1 MNDEDEL
8 RGKLRKIEAL
18 FAGAKTEGE
27 REAAG
32 AAAERIRRRLA
43 EIGSREPAVEMRLS
57 IHDPWSRKLFLALA
71 RRYGIEP
78 YRYPRM
84 KRQTLVV
91 NAPRSF
97 VEDVLWPEF
106 SELNVALTSYLM
118 SATERVITDVIH
130 ADTGD
135 AVERQALSGS
145 TAWASGSQ

>member
-1 MNDEDEL
+1 MDDEDEL
-8 RGKLRKIEAL
+8 REKLRKIEAL
-18 FAGAKTEGE
+18 FAGAKTDGE

-32 AAAERIRRRLA
+32 AAAERIRARLA
-43 EIGSREPAVEMRLS
+43 EIGSHEAAVELRLS

-97 VEDVLWPEF
+97 VEEVLWPEF
-106 SELNVALTSYLM
+106 AELNAALTSYLM
-118 SATERVITDVIH
+118 AATERVIGDVIH
-130 ADTGD
+130 RDTREAPERPMLG
-135 AVERQALSGS
+135 AVS
-145 TAWASGSQ
+145 

>member
-1 MNDEDEL
+1 MDHEDEL
-8 RGKLRKIEAL
+8 REKLRKIEAL
-18 FAGAKTEGE
+18 FAGAKTDGE

-32 AAAERIRRRLA
+32 AAAERIRARLA
-43 EIGSREPAVEMRLS
+43 EIGSSEPAIEMRFS

-97 VEDVLWPEF
+97 VDDVLWPEF
-106 SELNVALTSYLM
+106 SELNAALTNYLM
-118 SATERVITDVIH
+118 SATERVIRDVIH
-130 ADTGD
+130 KNTAE
-135 AVERQALSGS
+135 AVERGALGV
-145 TAWASGSQ
+145 AD

>member
-1 MNDEDEL
+1 MSDEDEL
-8 RGKLRKIEAL
+8 REKLRKIEAL
-18 FAGAKTEGE
+18 FAGAKTDGE

-32 AAAERIRRRLA
+32 AAAERIRLRLA
-43 EIGSREPAVEMRLS
+43 DTGSREPALEMRLS

-106 SELNVALTSYLM
+106 SALNAALANYLM
-118 SATERVITDVIH
+118 SATERVIGDVIH
-130 ADTGD
+130 KNTAEAD
-135 AVERQALSGS
+135 ERPALGL
-145 TAWASGSQ
+145 AD